1 MPSACQ
7 TATCSQGRPRV
18 FPWTEE
24 KTKPVVSNKHRNSD
38 ALSVG
43 VGQPRD
49 GTYKSWETRMTKP
62 QSGDP
67 FSQFAAMFQ
76 QYQLPGLD
84 VSAILEARRKDVEA
98 LTEANQA
105 AFGGMQAIQDKQ
117 LEILRRALDDFQSI
131 AQQLASSPTKP
142 PVNPADAVQK
152 ALHAALADMQDIAQK
167 TQRTQTEA
175 YAIVS
180 KRIEDAVQE
189 LKTSLERPQK

>member
-1 MPSACQ
+1 
-7 TATCSQGRPRV
+7 
-18 FPWTEE
+18 
-24 KTKPVVSNKHRNSD
+24 
-38 ALSVG
+38 
-43 VGQPRD
+43 
-49 GTYKSWETRMTKP
+49 MTKP

-142 PVNPADAVQK
+142 PLNPADAVQK

>member
-1 MPSACQ
+1 
-7 TATCSQGRPRV
+7 
-18 FPWTEE
+18 
-24 KTKPVVSNKHRNSD
+24 
-38 ALSVG
+38 
-43 VGQPRD
+43 
-49 GTYKSWETRMTKP
+49 MTKP

-76 QYQLPGLD
+76 QYQLPGVD

-142 PVNPADAVQK
+142 PVNPTDAVQK

-167 TQRTQTEA
+167 TQQAQTEA

-180 KRIEDAVQE
+180 KRMEEAVQE

>member
-1 MPSACQ
+1 M
-7 TATCSQGRPRV
+7 
-18 FPWTEE
+18 
-24 KTKPVVSNKHRNSD
+24 N
-38 ALSVG
+38 
-43 VGQPRD
+43 
-49 GTYKSWETRMTKP
+49 KP

-76 QYQLPGLD
+76 QYQLPGVD

-142 PVNPADAVQK
+142 PLNPADAVQK

>member
-1 MPSACQ
+1 
-7 TATCSQGRPRV
+7 
-18 FPWTEE
+18 
-24 KTKPVVSNKHRNSD
+24 
-38 ALSVG
+38 
-43 VGQPRD
+43 
-49 GTYKSWETRMTKP
+49 MTKP

-76 QYQLPGLD
+76 QYQLPGVD

-105 AFGGMQAIQDKQ
+105 AFGGMQAIQCKQ
-117 LEILRRALDDFQSI
+117 LEILRHALNDFQSI

-142 PVNPADAVQK
+142 PVNPTDAVQK

-180 KRIEDAVQE
+180 KRMEEAVQE
-189 LKTSLERPQK
+189 LKTSLDRPQK

>member
-1 MPSACQ
+1 M
-7 TATCSQGRPRV
+7 
-18 FPWTEE
+18 
-24 KTKPVVSNKHRNSD
+24 N
-38 ALSVG
+38 
-43 VGQPRD
+43 
-49 GTYKSWETRMTKP
+49 KP

-76 QYQLPGLD
+76 QYQLPGVD

-105 AFGGMQAIQDKQ
+105 AFGGMQAIQGNQ
-117 LEILRRALDDFQSI
+117 LEILRRALNDFQSI

-142 PVNPADAVQK
+142 PVNPTDAVQK

-167 TQRTQTEA
+167 TQQAQTEA

-180 KRIEDAVQE
+180 KRMEEAVQE

>member
-1 MPSACQ
+1 
-7 TATCSQGRPRV
+7 
-18 FPWTEE
+18 
-24 KTKPVVSNKHRNSD
+24 
-38 ALSVG
+38 
-43 VGQPRD
+43 
-49 GTYKSWETRMTKP
+49 MTKP

>member
-1 MPSACQ
+1 M
-7 TATCSQGRPRV
+7 
-18 FPWTEE
+18 
-24 KTKPVVSNKHRNSD
+24 N
-38 ALSVG
+38 
-43 VGQPRD
+43 
-49 GTYKSWETRMTKP
+49 KP

-76 QYQLPGLD
+76 QYQLPGVD

-142 PVNPADAVQK
+142 PVNPTDAVQK

-180 KRIEDAVQE
+180 KRMEEAVQE

>member
-1 MPSACQ
+1 M
-7 TATCSQGRPRV
+7 
-18 FPWTEE
+18 
-24 KTKPVVSNKHRNSD
+24 N
-38 ALSVG
+38 
-43 VGQPRD
+43 
-49 GTYKSWETRMTKP
+49 KP

-76 QYQLPGLD
+76 QYQLPGVD

-142 PVNPADAVQK
+142 PVNPTDAVQK

-167 TQRTQTEA
+167 TQQAQTEA

-180 KRIEDAVQE
+180 KRMEEAVQE

>member
-1 MPSACQ
+1 
-7 TATCSQGRPRV
+7 
-18 FPWTEE
+18 
-24 KTKPVVSNKHRNSD
+24 
-38 ALSVG
+38 
-43 VGQPRD
+43 
-49 GTYKSWETRMTKP
+49 MTKP

-142 PVNPADAVQK
+142 PVNPTDAVQK

-180 KRIEDAVQE
+180 KRMEDAVQE